1 MESLLSVAYLS
12 FSFAPAIDISG
23 PDKITYK
30 NQSNKDLFQDK
41 QSIYRTIPDTLLLE
55 LQKRPQRIEVD
66 LF

>member
-55 LQKRPQRIEVD
+55 
-66 LF
+66 